1 MIAAP
6 PLEAGASHDRRTWPD
21 TFVGVAINVRGA
33 DGTVRGTTLTTELGG
48 PDPAMFTARTR
59 K

>member
-1 MIAAP
+1 MTAVP
-6 PLEAGASHDRRTWPD
+6 PLEAGATHDTRTWPD
-21 TFVGVAINVRGA
+21 TFVGAAVNVRGA
-33 DGTVRGTTLTTELGG
+33 VRTVRGTTLTTALGG